1 MPGFQHI
8 DFNAIGAKDLL
19 VFFEQRHHAYVKS
32 MLELIL
38 RNFDSA
44 LHQENTLHEG
54 AEYLLNLLLEL
65 RKNVDKLISIEQESI
80 FPFIRTLIEVR
91 ETQSPIRFLNIN
103 LSESTLKAIRLDHA
117 RVLDLL
123 HGIRNFTNN
132 YTPPVKCNE
141 TLKLVYAE
149 LEEFDHNFGQLLHR
163 EIEYL
168 FPRLIALEQEVV
180 MRTEEASEGER
191 LRRGME

>member
-8 DFNAIGAKDLL
+8 DFNAIDAKDLL

-65 RKNVDKLISIEQESI
+65 RKNVDTAPARSSHGGRVT
-80 FPFIRTLIEVR
+80 P
-91 ETQSPIRFLNIN
+91 
-103 LSESTLKAIRLDHA
+103 
-117 RVLDLL
+117 RVLN
-123 HGIRNFTNN
+123 H
-132 YTPPVKCNE
+132 
-141 TLKLVYAE
+141 
-149 LEEFDHNFGQLLHR
+149 
-163 EIEYL
+163 
-168 FPRLIALEQEVV
+168 
-180 MRTEEASEGER
+180 
-191 LRRGME
+191 

>member
-19 VFFEQRHHAYVKS
+19 FFFEQRHHANVKGA
-32 MLELIL
+32 LELIL

-65 RKNVDKLISIEQESI
+65 RNNVDKLISIEENSI

-91 ETQSPIRFLNIN
+91 ESASPLRFLNIN
-103 LSESTLKAIRLDHA
+103 LSASSLKAIKHDHA

-123 HGIRNFTNN
+123 HSIRNFTNN
-132 YTPPVKCNE
+132 YAAPAKCNE

-149 LEEFDHNFGQLLHR
+149 LEEFDHNFGLLLHR
-163 EIEYL
+163 EIEHL
-168 FPRLIALEQEVV
+168 FPRLIALENEVV
-180 MRTEEASEGER
+180 QRTQKAAEGER
-191 LRRGME
+191 LRRGVE